1 LPFGAGLGQREAQ
14 RVQGN
19 AIVSHFQGVL
29 FKCDLRSLEQTREK
43 PRGDLVKDLHTLKA
57 RGDARPPKR
66 GFGEQALKIR
76 PLLTH
81 RFIRKGNV
89 TVSGLLK
96 KNLG

>member
-1 LPFGAGLGQREAQ
+1 MNNSFGRRINDPIRSRLEGMLLEW
-14 RVQGN
+14 
-19 AIVSHFQGVL
+19 
-29 FKCDLRSLEQTREK
+29 DLRSLEQTREK

-57 RGDARPPKR
+57 REDARPPKR
-66 GFGEQALKIR
+66 DFGEQALKIR
-76 PLLTH
+76 PLSTH